1 MKSRRRTRLA
11 KFSANTQLEN
21 CPKTLFIWSFTN
33 TSGITTMKNFVTK
46 KLLGKLNGNQ
56 SQSTKNKSLLNLQRR
71 PERAGRRIS
80 SRRAVGGKLLLRR
93 RRLVVVVLPP
103 PLCSVRFGRGSQR
116 HAALQGLQICQ
127 RAAVPAIPAAAGSA
141 AGGQQDAAAQGL
153 PSAHADGLIAAQ
165 AVLPRGLR
173 HGPEWQ
179 EAGLGGS
186 SAHSIH

>member
-80 SRRAVGGKLLLRR
+80 SRRAVGGKLLL
-93 RRLVVVVLPP
+93 
-103 PLCSVRFGRGSQR
+103 
-116 HAALQGLQICQ
+116 
-127 RAAVPAIPAAAGSA
+127 
-141 AGGQQDAAAQGL
+141 
-153 PSAHADGLIAAQ
+153 
-165 AVLPRGLR
+165 
-173 HGPEWQ
+173 
-179 EAGLGGS
+179 
-186 SAHSIH
+186 